1 MPKTHRSYLL
11 KFEPN
16 IRSHVASIT
25 THNQKDRSTAASSI
39 TGCQKDD
46 HVEGKIDSIPLRGRL
61 CRHISISPGR
71 ACHHRR
77 RGPIHRISNMN
88 KKDESKTLE
97 KVKPK
102 FSLNYYGRKK
112 NKWRTTLEN
121 NKKATAGI
129 QGYGKKN

>member
-1 MPKTHRSYLL
+1 
-11 KFEPN
+11 
-16 IRSHVASIT
+16 
-25 THNQKDRSTAASSI
+25 
-39 TGCQKDD
+39 
-46 HVEGKIDSIPLRGRL
+46 
-61 CRHISISPGR
+61 
-71 ACHHRR
+71 
-77 RGPIHRISNMN
+77 MN

-102 FSLNYYGRKK
+102 FSLNYYGRKE